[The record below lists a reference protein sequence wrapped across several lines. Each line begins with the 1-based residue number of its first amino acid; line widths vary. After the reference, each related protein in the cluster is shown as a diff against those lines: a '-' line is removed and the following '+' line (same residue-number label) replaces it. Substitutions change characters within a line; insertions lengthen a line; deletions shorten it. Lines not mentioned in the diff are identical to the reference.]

1 CLFAANFIVSAINA
15 TVDPC
20 EDFYGFACGKWISCN
35 PIPDGKE
42 SISSLEK
49 SEDRLISDISA
60 ILNTTTCKYE
70 DQNATDKAIIYYK
83 ACLKGA
89 TTTEEQEF
97 ARGILEANQLED
109 WPRTPGEGNAS
120 ETVEQLFGSLGWES
134 LVLIDIVPD
143 KKNVSRHVL
152 MMDQPNMDFLE
163 RDELIYQ
170 SDSEIVK
177 LNNMY
182 KSIMV
187 KFMMY
192 FK

>member
-1 CLFAANFIVSAINA
+1 CLFAADLIVSAINA

-20 EDFYGFACGKWISCN
+20 EDFYGFACGKWILCN
-35 PIPDGKE
+35 PIPDGKR
-42 SISSLEK
+42 SISPLEK
-49 SEDRLISDISA
+49 SAGRTISDISA
-60 ILNTTTCKYE
+60 ILNATTCKYE
-70 DQNATDKAIIYYK
+70 DQNATDKVIIYYK

-89 TTTEEQEF
+89 TTTEKQRF
-97 ARGILEANQLED
+97 VRRIFEANKLED
-109 WPRTPGEGNAS
+109 WPRTPEEGNAS

-163 RDELIYQ
+163 RDELIHQ